1 MFKSIAVAGTSLL
14 MLGFAMSPAFARA
27 KADAAETERV
37 QQGQEVC
44 RNLAQQFDQAKS
56 GNVEARAL
64 RKRGWNNCFDSQT
77 DGPPTGIKQL
87 KEALRM
93 IGEKPAVM

>member
-14 MLGFAMSPAFARA
+14 MLGFAMSPAFAREN
-27 KADAAETERV
+27 ADAENIDQM
-37 QQGQEVC
+37 QQGQVVC

-64 RKRGWNNCFDSQT
+64 RKKGWNNCFDSQT

-87 KEALRM
+87 KEALNM